1 MRPEK
6 SPLIMT
12 QHMPRFLR
20 SLILALLTT
29 AGLSFAADPDFSGIW
44 TLNESS
50 SELSRTTPQPWIRM
64 QVEHK
69 DVEVRCVPVEQPHPD
84 TKKANR
90 VMLHFAVNGKETAHP
105 IGDAT
110 GKSIAKWEGSA
121 LMINTIVNGPQRSYT
136 QMDRWKMSRD
146 GRVLT
151 IRRQIVSLQGEVEST
166 LVYEKP

>member
-1 MRPEK
+1 
-6 SPLIMT
+6 MT
-12 QHMPRFLR
+12 QRMLR
-20 SLILALLTT
+20 VLRWLTLALMTT
-29 AGLSFAADPDFSGIW
+29 SELSFAADPDFSGIW
-44 TLNESS
+44 TLDESR
-50 SELSRTTPQPWIRM
+50 SELRRRTPQPWIRM

-69 DVEVRCVPVEQPHPD
+69 DAEVRCVPVEQPHPEP
-84 TKKANR
+84 KKASR
-90 VMLHFAVNGKETAHP
+90 VMLHFATNGKETAHP

-151 IRRQIVSLQGEVEST
+151 VRRQIVSLHGEIEST
-166 LVYEKP
+166 LVYEKQ